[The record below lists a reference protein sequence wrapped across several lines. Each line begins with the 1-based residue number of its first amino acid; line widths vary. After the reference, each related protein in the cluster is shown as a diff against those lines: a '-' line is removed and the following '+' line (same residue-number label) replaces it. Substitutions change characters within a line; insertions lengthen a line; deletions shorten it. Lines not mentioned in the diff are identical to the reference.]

1 MSLRPNL
8 ICTLTIGLTLTSGAT
23 AHAAPG
29 MELAVMD
36 DAVLTNHLYGN
47 YPKTLRLVSQLRA
60 SRIRANVSWRY
71 VVGRAAKRRKA
82 PKHIS
87 YNWTGYDGLIR
98 EATRRR
104 IRVELTLTG
113 PAPAYATGNHR
124 IGHVSPR
131 ASPFRA
137 FARAAAEHF
146 RGKVD
151 RYSIWN
157 EPNYRGWLAPM
168 SAAPRLYRALYTA
181 GYTAIKNADPSAQ
194 VLIGETSPFAIRGR
208 ATAPL
213 QFLRAV
219 TCADRDYSP
228 ALACDP
234 LIADG
239 YAHHP
244 YDPTHAP
251 TYRYPGADN
260 VTLGTLH
267 RLTRALNQLA
277 DAGLLETPSGRALD
291 VYVTE
296 YGFFASGKKRIS
308 AATHAKYLVQ
318 AFTMAQA
325 NPRVRQMLQYLIVKP
340 RGNLRHF
347 DTSIADRNGRPSLA
361 FKLLAAWA
369 RSALAAGRI
378 AAGVVGEDET
388 ATPLPNCSGL
398 SVCPP

>member
-1 MSLRPNL
+1 MSLRTTL
-8 ICTLTIGLTLTSGAT
+8 ICTITIGLALTSGTA

-36 DAVLTNHLYGN
+36 DAVLATHLYGN
-47 YPKTLRLVSQLRA
+47 YPKALNLASQLKA
-60 SRIRANVSWRY
+60 SRIRANVSWSY
-71 VVGRAAKRRKA
+71 VVGGAAKRRTA

-104 IRVELTLTG
+104 MRVELTLTG

-124 IGHVSPR
+124 IGHVSPK
-131 ASPFRA
+131 ASAFRA
-137 FARAAAEHF
+137 FVSAAARHF
-146 RGKVD
+146 RGEVD

-157 EPNYRGWLAPM
+157 EPNYRGWLAPL
-168 SAAPRLYRALYTA
+168 SAAPRLYRALYIA
-181 GYTAIKNADPSAQ
+181 GHEAIKNVDPDAE
-194 VLIGETSPFAIRGR
+194 VLIGETSPFAIRDR
-208 ATAPL
+208 AMAPL
-213 QFLRAV
+213 EFLRRV
-219 TCADRDYSP
+219 TCASRSYTAARDCP
-228 ALACDP
+228 P
-234 LIADG
+234 LVADG

-244 YDPTHAP
+244 YDPSHAP

-260 VTLGTLH
+260 VTLGTLG
-267 RLTRALNQLA
+267 RLTHALNRLA
-277 DAGLLETPSGRALD
+277 ANDLLVTPGGEALD

-308 AATHAKYLVQ
+308 AAKHARYLVQ
-318 AFTMAQA
+318 AFTMAAA
-325 NPRVRQMLQYLIVKP
+325 NPHVRQMLQYLILKP

-361 FKLLAAWA
+361 FKRLAAWA

-378 AAGVVGEDET
+378 AAGILGDGGT
-388 ATPLPNCSGL
+388 GAPPPTCGPLGI
-398 SVCPP
+398 CPP

>member
-1 MSLRPNL
+1 MSLHPKL
-8 ICTLTIGLTLTSGAT
+8 ICTLAIGLALTSGAS

-47 YPKTLRLVSQLRA
+47 YLKTLRLVSKLRA

-71 VVGRAAKRRKA
+71 VLGRSAKLRKP
-82 PKHIS
+82 PKHVS

-98 EATRRR
+98 EATRRH

-124 IGHVSPR
+124 IGHVSPK
-131 ASPFRA
+131 ANAFKA
-137 FARAAAEHF
+137 FASAAAQHF
-146 RGKVD
+146 LGKVD

-181 GYTAIKNADPSAQ
+181 GYTAIKSADPSAQ
-194 VLIGETSPFAIRGR
+194 VLIGETSPFAIRDR

-219 TCADRDYSP
+219 TCASRAYT
-228 ALACDP
+228 AARTCEP
-234 LIADG
+234 LVADG

-244 YDPTHAP
+244 YDPAHAP

-260 VTLGTLH
+260 VTLGTLD
-267 RLTRALNQLA
+267 RLTHALNKLA
-277 DAGLLETPSGRALD
+277 SAGLLRTPRGRALD

-296 YGFFASGKKRIS
+296 YGFFASGKKRLPP
-308 AATHAKYLVQ
+308 AQHARYLVQ
-318 AFTMAQA
+318 AFAMAQA
-325 NPRVRQMLQYLIVKP
+325 NPRVRQMLQYLILKP
-340 RGNLRHF
+340 RGNLRHW
-347 DTSIADRNGRPSLA
+347 DTSIADRNGHPSLA
-361 FKLLAAWA
+361 FKRLAAWA
-369 RSALAAGRI
+369 SSALASGLLVAGT
-378 AAGVVGEDET
+378 VGEGGP
-388 ATPLPNCSGL
+388 ATPPPNCIPL
-398 SVCPP
+398 SACPP